1 MAKKKTPEAQPE
13 EKVVLRS
20 GIYFNADNV
29 LQIALDPVGNE
40 IEICLAKAD
49 GKELKA
55 SMKLE
60 EV

>member
-13 EKVVLRS
+13 EKVTLRS
-20 GIYFNADNV
+20 GIYFNVDNV

-40 IEICLAKAD
+40 IDICLYKAD

-55 SMKLE
+55 SVKLE